1 MGIFTNSDR
10 TNIGSVDYAELI
22 PANESYGCA
31 LGAAQALIDVYNNDM
46 ALFEA
51 AIASDFSEVAA
62 VNEGATIVAV
72 NEGAKE
78 ILTKVIEMFKKL
90 LAKIKGIFE
99 AFIAKLSSH
108 CKDNKKLYD
117 KYKNKITG
125 ANGWKDFKVKV
136 RKPKNNDIR
145 SAIDDTFSYK
155 ITEGENGLTTYNYT
169 GTTIM
174 DLEFAKLEKSD
185 GYDSEEIK
193 EKIMKARLNASVGS
207 KIDGDMKNMEE
218 EYMNLLFDEE
228 ELEDEWSLGDITGL
242 WVGGLLA
249 DGNKWETIV
258 KKGNDKLT
266 RCISK
271 IINQLEK
278 IKSDVTKKYLDKDGH
293 DSGEHS
299 SRAITV
305 AKDLSVTTNDY
316 DGQNGGVKLLN
327 TKNAY
332 ESELKKISAL
342 QRVASNEQEVITK
355 FTNTYMN
362 AVKFALAQ
370 ARKVWT
376 SAAAYVSTHNEGAE
390 FYQAVGETYAYNF
403 ISEMEAVG

>member
-10 TNIGSVDYAELI
+10 ANIGSVDYAELI

-136 RKPKNNDIR
+136 RKPKINNDIR
-145 SAIDDTFSYK
+145 SAIDSAFSYK
-155 ITEGENGLTTYNYT
+155 ITEGERGLTTYNIT
-169 GTTIM
+169 GILIM
-174 DLEFAKLEKSD
+174 GLEFDKLEKSD

-193 EKIMKARLNASVGS
+193 EKIMKERLDKSVSG

-218 EYMNLLFDEE
+218 EYMDLLFNEE

-249 DGNKWETIV
+249 DGNKWETAV
-258 KKGNDKLT
+258 KKANDKLT

-271 IINQLEK
+271 IINELDK
-278 IKSDVTKKYLDKDGH
+278 IKTETSKKYLDKDSYSQTEKHNRDG
-293 DSGEHS
+293 
-299 SRAITV
+299 ITV
-305 AKDLSVTTNDY
+305 NSDLSITRKKSASDY
-316 DGQNGGVKLLN
+316 KN
-327 TKNAY
+327 TGTSY
-332 ESELKKISAL
+332 ETELKRYSAL

-362 AVKFALAQ
+362 VVKFTLAQ

-390 FYQAVGETYAYNF
+390 FYQAVGETYAYDF
-403 ISEMEAVG
+403 ISDMEAVG

>member
-90 LAKIKGIFE
+90 LGKIKGIFE

-136 RKPKNNDIR
+136 RKPKINDDIR
-145 SAIDDTFSYK
+145 SGIDTAFSYK
-155 ITEGENGLTTYNYT
+155 ITEGSGGLTTYNIT
-169 GTTIM
+169 GTNIM
-174 DLEFAKLEKSD
+174 GLTFDKLEKSD

-193 EKIMKARLNASVGS
+193 EQIMKTRLDKSVSG

-218 EYMNLLFDEE
+218 EYMDLLFNEE

-249 DGNKWETIV
+249 DGNKWETAV
-258 KKGNDKLT
+258 KKANDKLT

-271 IINQLEK
+271 IINELDK
-278 IKSDVTKKYLDKDGH
+278 IKTETSKKYLDKGSYNDKEKHNRQGINV
-293 DSGEHS
+293 DANLS
-299 SRAITV
+299 ITRK
-305 AKDLSVTTNDY
+305 ASLSDY
-316 DGQNGGVKLLN
+316 EN
-327 TKNAY
+327 TGASY
-332 ESELKKISAL
+332 GDELKRYSAL

-362 AVKFALAQ
+362 VVKFTLAQ

-390 FYQAVGETYAYNF
+390 FYQAVGETYAYDF
-403 ISEMEAVG
+403 ISEMDAV

>member
-136 RKPKNNDIR
+136 RKPKATDIR
-145 SAIDDTFSYK
+145 GEIDKAFDYSLSDSAYG
-155 ITEGENGLTTYNYT
+155 ITGQ
-169 GTTIM
+169 TIFG
-174 DLEFAKLEKSD
+174 LEFDKFVSSNNS
-185 GYDSEEIK
+185 YDSEDIK
-193 EKIMKARLNASVGS
+193 EAIMKRRLNDSINN

-218 EYMNLLFDEE
+218 EYMDLLFHDE

-249 DGNKWETIV
+249 DGNKWETAV
-258 KKGNDKLT
+258 KKSNDKLT

-271 IINQLEK
+271 VINELDKLKTEYGK
-278 IKSDVTKKYLDKDGH
+278 NYLDKTTLKLQYIDI
-293 DSGEHS
+293 DKDMNV
-299 SRAITV
+299 SREKGNNTV
-305 AKDLSVTTNDY
+305 EEAKSKE
-316 DGQNGGVKLLN
+316 KLL
-327 TKNAY
+327 KRV
-332 ESELKKISAL
+332 SAV

-362 AVKFALAQ
+362 VVKFTLAQ

-390 FYQAVGETYAYNF
+390 FYQAVGETYAYDF
-403 ISEMEAVG
+403 ISDMEAVG

>member
-136 RKPKNNDIR
+136 RKPKATDIR
-145 SAIDDTFSYK
+145 GEIDKAFDYSLSDSVYVITGKSIFGLDFSK
-155 ITEGENGLTTYNYT
+155 FLNSN
-169 GTTIM
+169 
-174 DLEFAKLEKSD
+174 D

-193 EKIMKARLNASVGS
+193 EAIMKKRLIDSVNN

-218 EYMNLLFDEE
+218 EYMDLLFDDE

-249 DGNKWETIV
+249 DGNKWETAV
-258 KKGNDKLT
+258 KKSNDKLT

-271 IINQLEK
+271 IINELDKLKTEYSK
-278 IKSDVTKKYLDKDGH
+278 NYLDKSTLQIQYVSIDK
-293 DSGEHS
+293 DMTV
-299 SRAITV
+299 SREDEKGVANTV
-305 AKDLSVTTNDY
+305 KKD
-316 DGQNGGVKLLN
+316 K
-327 TKNAY
+327 TKEEY
-332 ESELKKISAL
+332 LKRVSAV

-362 AVKFALAQ
+362 VVKFALAQ

-390 FYQAVGETYAYNF
+390 FYQAVGETYAYDF
-403 ISEMEAVG
+403 ISDMDAVD

>member
-51 AIASDFSEVAA
+51 AIASDFNEVAA
-62 VNEGATIVAV
+62 INEGATIVAV

-90 LAKIKGIFE
+90 LGKIKGIFE

-136 RKPKNNDIR
+136 RKPKINNDVR
-145 SAIDDTFSYK
+145 SAIDSAFDYK
-155 ITEGENGLTTYNYT
+155 ITEGKGGLTTYNID
-169 GTTIM
+169 GTEIM
-174 DLEFAKLEKSD
+174 GLKFDKLEKSD

-193 EKIMKARLNASVGS
+193 EQIMKARLDKSVKD

-218 EYMNLLFDEE
+218 EYMDLLFDEE

-249 DGNKWETIV
+249 DGNKWETAV
-258 KKGNDKLT
+258 KKANDKLT

-271 IINQLEK
+271 IINELDK
-278 IKSDVTKKYLDKDGH
+278 IKTETSKKYLDKGSYNDKEKHKTQGINV
-293 DSGEHS
+293 DANLS
-299 SRAITV
+299 ITRQDMKTDFV
-305 AKDLSVTTNDY
+305 NTGTT
-316 DGQNGGVKLLN
+316 
-327 TKNAY
+327 Y
-332 ESELKKISAL
+332 ETELKRYSAL

-362 AVKFALAQ
+362 VVKFTLAQ

-390 FYQAVGETYAYNF
+390 FYQAVGETYAFNF
-403 ISEMEAVG
+403 ISDMEAVD

>member
-136 RKPKNNDIR
+136 RKPKINNDIR
-145 SAIDDTFSYK
+145 SAIDTAFSYK
-155 ITEGENGLTTYNYT
+155 ITEGEHGLTTYNID
-169 GTTIM
+169 GEKIM
-174 DLEFAKLEKSD
+174 DLEFNKLEKSD

-193 EKIMKARLNASVGS
+193 ENIMKTRLDKSVSS

-218 EYMNLLFDEE
+218 EYMDLLFDDEDV
-228 ELEDEWSLGDITGL
+228 EDEWSLGDITGL

-249 DGNKWETIV
+249 DGNKWETAV
-258 KKGNDKLT
+258 KKANDKLT

-271 IINQLEK
+271 IINELDK
-278 IKSDVTKKYLDKDGH
+278 IKTEASKKYLESPGTGAFRNDN
-293 DSGEHS
+293 
-299 SRAITV
+299 ITV
-305 AKDLSVTTNDY
+305 KSDLSIERSKGKALVD
-316 DGQNGGVKLLN
+316 
-327 TKNAY
+327 TKPVREDN
-332 ESELKKISAL
+332 LKRYSAL

-362 AVKFALAQ
+362 VVKFTLAQ

-390 FYQAVGETYAYNF
+390 FYQAVGETYAYDF
-403 ISEMEAVG
+403 ISDMEAVG

>member
-136 RKPKNNDIR
+136 RKPKATDIR
-145 SAIDDTFSYK
+145 GEIDKIFEYK
-155 ITEGENGLTTYNYT
+155 ITEGQGGLTTYNID
-169 GTTIM
+169 GTNIM
-174 DLEFAKLEKSD
+174 GLEFTKLEKSD

-193 EKIMKARLNASVGS
+193 EKIMKARLNDSVKD

-218 EYMNLLFDEE
+218 EYMDLLFDDED
-228 ELEDEWSLGDITGL
+228 LEDEWSLGDITGL

-249 DGNKWETIV
+249 DGNKWETAV
-258 KKGNDKLT
+258 KKANDKLT

-271 IINQLEK
+271 IINELDK
-278 IKSDVTKKYLDKDGH
+278 IKTENSKKYLDKNSH
-293 DSGEHS
+293 DINQHHKSQG
-299 SRAITV
+299 ITV
-305 AKDLSVTTNDY
+305 NNDLSITRSDMKTTYFNK
-316 DGQNGGVKLLN
+316 GEV
-327 TKNAY
+327 Y
-332 ESELKKISAL
+332 EDHLKRYSAL

-390 FYQAVGETYAYNF
+390 FYQAVGETYAFNF
-403 ISEMEAVG
+403 ISDMEAV

>member
-136 RKPKNNDIR
+136 RKPKDNDIR
-145 SAIDDTFSYK
+145 GKIDTIFDYK
-155 ITEGENGLTTYNYT
+155 ITDGSENGLTSYNID
-169 GTTIM
+169 GTDIM
-174 DLEFAKLEKSD
+174 GLEFTKLEKSD

-193 EKIMKARLNASVGS
+193 EKIMEARLDASVKD
-207 KIDGDMKNMEE
+207 KIDGDMKNMEV
-218 EYMNLLFDEE
+218 EYMDLLFDEE

-249 DGNKWETIV
+249 DGNKWETAV
-258 KKGNDKLT
+258 KKANDKLT

-271 IINQLEK
+271 VINELDK
-278 IKSDVTKKYLDKDGH
+278 IKTETSKKYLDKGSYDRNASHKTQGV
-293 DSGEHS
+293 
-299 SRAITV
+299 TV
-305 AKDLSVTTNDY
+305 KSNLSIERKDMPTDY
-316 DGQNGGVKLLN
+316 EN
-327 TKNAY
+327 TGASY
-332 ESELKKISAL
+332 ENELKRYSAI

-362 AVKFALAQ
+362 VVKFALAQ

-390 FYQAVGETYAYNF
+390 FYQAVGETYAFNF
-403 ISEMEAVG
+403 ISDMEAVG

>member
-136 RKPKNNDIR
+136 RKPKATDIR
-145 SAIDDTFSYK
+145 GEIDKAFEYK
-155 ITEGENGLTTYNYT
+155 IADSNYVLTGETIFGLQFSKFLN
-169 GTTIM
+169 
-174 DLEFAKLEKSD
+174 SND

-193 EKIMKARLNASVGS
+193 EAVMKRRLNDSIKN

-218 EYMNLLFDEE
+218 EYMDLLFDDE

-249 DGNKWETIV
+249 DGNKWETAV
-258 KKGNDKLT
+258 KKSNDKLT

-271 IINQLEK
+271 IINELDKLKTEYSK
-278 IKSDVTKKYLDKDGH
+278 NYLDKSQLNIQTVEIDK
-293 DSGEHS
+293 DMKV
-299 SRAITV
+299 SREVPKNIITG
-305 AKDLSVTTNDY
+305 VT
-316 DGQNGGVKLLN
+316 KEE
-327 TKNAY
+327 TKEKY
-332 ESELKKISAL
+332 LKKVSAV

-362 AVKFALAQ
+362 VVKFALAQ

-390 FYQAVGETYAYNF
+390 FYQAVGETYAYDF
-403 ISEMEAVG
+403 ISDMDAVD

>member
-136 RKPKNNDIR
+136 RKPKDNDIR
-145 SAIDDTFSYK
+145 GKIDTIFDYK
-155 ITEGENGLTTYNYT
+155 ITDGSANGLTNYNID
-169 GTTIM
+169 GTDIM
-174 DLEFAKLEKSD
+174 GLTFDKLEKSD

-193 EKIMKARLNASVGS
+193 EKIMKARLNASVKD

-218 EYMNLLFDEE
+218 EYMDLLFDEE

-249 DGNKWETIV
+249 DGNKWETAV
-258 KKGNDKLT
+258 KKANDKLT

-271 IINQLEK
+271 IINELDK
-278 IKSDVTKKYLDKDGH
+278 IKTENSKKYLDKDSH
-293 DSGEHS
+293 TSSERHS
-299 SRAITV
+299 TQGITV
-305 AKDLSVTTNDY
+305 KSDLSITRKDMIRTEY
-316 DGQNGGVKLLN
+316 PN
-327 TKNAY
+327 TGASY
-332 ESELKKISAL
+332 EGHIKRYSAL

-362 AVKFALAQ
+362 VVKFALAQ

-390 FYQAVGETYAYNF
+390 FYQAVGETYAYDF
-403 ISEMEAVG
+403 ISDMEAVG

>member
-136 RKPKNNDIR
+136 RKPKATDIR
-145 SAIDDTFSYK
+145 GEIDKAFEYK
-155 ITEGENGLTTYNYT
+155 IADSNYVLTGETIFGLQFSKFLN
-169 GTTIM
+169 
-174 DLEFAKLEKSD
+174 SND

-193 EKIMKARLNASVGS
+193 EAIMKKRLIDSVNN

-218 EYMNLLFDEE
+218 EYMDLLFDDE

-249 DGNKWETIV
+249 DGNKWETAV
-258 KKGNDKLT
+258 KKSNDKLT

-271 IINQLEK
+271 IINELDKLKTEYSK
-278 IKSDVTKKYLDKDGH
+278 NYLDKSTLQIQYVSVDK
-293 DSGEHS
+293 DMTV
-299 SRAITV
+299 SREDEKGVANTV
-305 AKDLSVTTNDY
+305 KKD
-316 DGQNGGVKLLN
+316 K
-327 TKNAY
+327 TKEEY
-332 ESELKKISAL
+332 LKRVSAV

-362 AVKFALAQ
+362 VVKFALAQ

-390 FYQAVGETYAYNF
+390 FYQAVGETYAYDF
-403 ISEMEAVG
+403 ISDMDAVD

>member
-10 TNIGSVDYAELI
+10 ANIGSVDYAELI

-31 LGAAQALIDVYNNDM
+31 LGAAQAIIDIYNNDM

-62 VNEGATIVAV
+62 VNEGATIVAI

-90 LAKIKGIFE
+90 LGKIKGIFE

-136 RKPKNNDIR
+136 RKPKDTDIR
-145 SAIDDTFSYK
+145 SLIDTAFDYN
-155 ITEGENGLTTYNYT
+155 ITEGQGGLTNYNVNGT
-169 GTTIM
+169 GIM
-174 DLEFAKLEKSD
+174 GLLFTKLEKSD

-193 EKIMKARLNASVGS
+193 ESIMKARLDKSVSG

-218 EYMNLLFDEE
+218 EYMDLLFDDE

-249 DGNKWETIV
+249 DGNKWETAV
-258 KKGNDKLT
+258 KKANDKLT

-271 IINQLEK
+271 IINELDK
-278 IKSDVTKKYLDKDGH
+278 IKTETSKKYLDKDNIS
-293 DSGEHS
+293 DSAVHKTQG
-299 SRAITV
+299 ITV
-305 AKDLSVTTNDY
+305 NDDLSITRKDMPTEY
-316 DGQNGGVKLLN
+316 YN
-327 TKNAY
+327 TRRAY
-332 ESELKKISAL
+332 ESELKRYSAL

-362 AVKFALAQ
+362 VVKFALAQ